1 MMDRREFLVTAGGTL
16 LAGTSSAYAVRLLTA
31 SGSGELDPV
40 VAAPSGRKWGMVVD
54 LRKCIP
60 DCTVCLEACRKENNV
75 AFHGDKRW
83 DMHWIRKVRL
93 ENRHGGTATEKSI
106 LLLCNHCDKPPCA
119 QVCPVQA
126 TYKRDDGIV
135 IVDHH
140 RCIGC
145 RYCMVACPYNARLF
159 NFKESEEWPNREFPR
174 RSHGV
179 AEACT
184 LCAHLLERSQ
194 PPACVAAC
202 NRIGVRALLVGDLN
216 DPESEVS
223 RLIAGNP
230 VKRIRED
237 LGTEPKVYYIG
248 L

>member
-1 MMDRREFLVTAGGTL
+1 
-16 LAGTSSAYAVRLLTA
+16 
-31 SGSGELDPV
+31 
-40 VAAPSGRKWGMVVD
+40 MVID
-54 LRKCIP
+54 LRKCQP
-60 DCTVCLEACRKENNV
+60 GCTACLEACRTENNV
-75 AFHGDKRW
+75 AYHDDSRW
-83 DMHWIRKVRL
+83 DVHWIRKVRIRKTSDP
-93 ENRHGGTATEKSI
+93 EAGEKRVI
-106 LLLCNHCDKPPCA
+106 LLCNHCDRPPCA

-126 TYKRDDGIV
+126 TYKRRDGIV

-145 RYCMVACPYNARLF
+145 RYCVIACPYNARYF
-159 NFKESEEWPNREFPR
+159 NFKETEEWPNKDHPK

-184 LCAHLLERSQ
+184 LCAHRLEQ
-194 PPACVAAC
+194 GHKPACVEAC
-202 NRIGVRALLVGDLN
+202 ERQNAKALAVGDLN

-223 RLIAGNP
+223 KLIAGNS

>member
-1 MMDRREFLVTAGGTL
+1 MDRREFLKAAGGTV
-16 LAGTSSAYAVRLLTA
+16 LAGASSAYAVRLLT
-31 SGSGELDPV
+31 GSGALRAGTEV
-40 VAAPSGRKWGMVVD
+40 GSSKRWGMVVD
-54 LRKCIP
+54 LNRCQE
-60 DCTVCLEACRKENNV
+60 DCTACLEACRNENNV
-75 AFHGDKRW
+75 AHHGDERW
-83 DMHWIRKVRL
+83 DVHWIRKVRL
-93 ENRHGGTATEKSI
+93 EGKEGGGAPGKSVV
-106 LLLCNHCDKPPCA
+106 LMCNHCDHPPCA

-145 RYCMVACPYNARLF
+145 RYCMIACPYNARYF
-159 NFKESEEWPNREFPR
+159 NFKESEEWPNKEFPK

-184 LCAHLLERSQ
+184 LCAHLLEQSRQ
-194 PPACVAAC
+194 PACVAAC
-202 NRIGVRALLVGDLN
+202 QKANHGALHVGDLN
-216 DPESEVS
+216 DPESHVS
-223 RLIAGNP
+223 RLIAGNSA
-230 VKRIRED
+230 KRIRED

>member
-1 MMDRREFLVTAGGTL
+1 MDRRDFLKAAGGTL
-16 LAGTSSAYAVRLLTA
+16 LAATSCAGAVQLLRLNYNFRA
-31 SGSGELDPV
+31 RAEVP
-40 VAAPSGRKWGMVVD
+40 PSGKRWGMVID
-54 LRKCIP
+54 LTKCREG
-60 DCTVCLEACRKENNV
+60 CTACLEACRKENNV
-75 AFHGDKRW
+75 ALHGDPRW
-83 DMHWIRKVRL
+83 DIHWIKKVNL
-93 ENRHGGTATEKSI
+93 TSKDPSNPMEKSV

-126 TYKRDDGIV
+126 TYKRHDGIV

-145 RYCMVACPYNARLF
+145 RYCMIACPYNARYF
-159 NFKESEEWPNREFPR
+159 NFKDNEEWRNEEQPK

-184 LCAHLLERSQ
+184 LCAHRLDVDPPK
-194 PPACVAAC
+194 PPACVEAC
-202 NRIGVRALLVGDLN
+202 KRIGAGALVVGDLN
-216 DPESEVS
+216 NPDSEIS
-223 RLIAGNP
+223 RLLSERS
-230 VKRIRED
+230 VKRLKED